1 MVTVTEVARTKILEL
16 LAHESRKGLGLRFA
30 IDGRGPGGF
39 RYRLGFVGPEERRPD
54 DTVFD
59 AGGFTMYVDAASAPK
74 LQGASIDYVETLQES
89 GFKIENPNAAWADP
103 MAKAVQEVID
113 RDINPAV
120 ASHGGYVVL
129 LDVKDD
135 VVYIEMHGGCQ
146 GCGMASVTLRQGIE
160 TRILESVPGVRQVV
174 DATNHAGGTNPYYTS
189 ETAGRSALE

>member
-1 MVTVTEVARTKILEL
+1 MVTVTEVAKQKILEL
-16 LAHESRKGLGLRFA
+16 LAHESRQGLGLRFA

-59 AGGFTMYVDAASAPK
+59 AGGFTVYVDAASAPK
-74 LQGASIDYVETLQES
+74 LQGARIDYVETLEES
-89 GFKIENPNAAWADP
+89 GFKIDNPNAAWADP
-103 MAKAVQEVID
+103 KAQAVQEVID

-120 ASHGGYVVL
+120 ASHGGHVVL

-135 VVYIEMHGGCQ
+135 VVYVEMHGGCQ

-160 TRILESVPGVRQVV
+160 TRILESVPGIRQVV
-174 DATNHAGGTNPYYTS
+174 DATNHAGGVNPYYAS
-189 ETAGRSALE
+189 EATGRSALE